1 MGTGRLDYK
10 FDLGLRRSD
19 LFLQKGWTEKSRMKV
34 ICPSGKSLRA
44 PEFRIASIVPRIEA

>member
-1 MGTGRLDYK
+1 LIWVRGEAESFCK
-10 FDLGLRRSD
+10 A
-19 LFLQKGWTEKSRMKV
+19 GWTEKSRMKV